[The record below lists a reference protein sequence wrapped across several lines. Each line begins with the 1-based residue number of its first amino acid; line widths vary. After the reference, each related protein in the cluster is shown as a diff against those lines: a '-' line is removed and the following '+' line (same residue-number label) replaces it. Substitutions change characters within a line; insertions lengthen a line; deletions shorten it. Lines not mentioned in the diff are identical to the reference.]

1 MKKLFLS
8 CLILSFAMGQAEFV
22 GDKLE
27 NGSINYA
34 DRTIQAKG
42 IGFIPQNMIN
52 AGQARRAALRIA
64 KQDAL
69 RNLVEIVNGITLTS
83 ETTLSGAMLDDV
95 IRTKVEGVVRGAYQ
109 VGEPKYLSDT
119 SVEVVYE
126 VKMSGISEVV
136 IPAVPITAPT
146 GVAATEIPAA
156 TTGTEATQPAAGP
169 YTGIILDGRGLGVR
183 PAMAPR
189 ILDTDG
195 DVVFGP
201 GNYSREYAVLNGVT
215 GYTKSLENAQKDP
228 RVGANPLVI
237 KATAA
242 SGNTKADV
250 VVSNTDGQTILRLDR
265 QQNVLRDCR
274 VMILLD

>member
-1 MKKLFLS
+1 MKKV
-8 CLILSFAMGQAEFV
+8 ILSFILLSFVWGQAEFV

-34 DRTIQAKG
+34 DRTIQATG

-69 RNLVEIVNGITLTS
+69 RNLVEIVNGVTLTS
-83 ETTLSGAMLDDV
+83 ETTMSGAMLDDV

-136 IPAVPITAPT
+136 IPAVPVTAPT
-146 GVAATEIPAA
+146 GVSATEIPAA
-156 TTGTEATQPAAGP
+156 TPGTETAQPAAGP
-169 YTGIILDGRGLGVR
+169 YTGIILDSRGLGVR

-189 ILDTDG
+189 ILDADG

-215 GYTKSLENAQKDP
+215 GYTKSMENAQKDP

-250 VVSNTDGQTILRLDR
+250 VVSNSDGQTILQLDQR
-265 QQNVLRDCR
+265 QNVLRDCR